1 MFLLPLLSYSILKQS
16 AHMILEQSK
25 FIPAKDAKE
34 CGLVDVICSPNELI
48 KMSRLWALDIAN
60 CHKPWIRSLAR
71 TDRLGS
77 LSEARAVLSIAREK
91 VKKVAPHLPQQQACL
106 DVIEEG
112 VLFGGHAGVLKVCF
126 LVSYSFLIYLGN

>member
-1 MFLLPLLSYSILKQS
+1 MQS
-16 AHMILEQSK
+16 AHTILQQSK

-34 CGLVDVICSPNELI
+34 CGLVDAICSPDELI

-60 CHKPWIRSLAR
+60 CRKPWIRSLAR

-77 LSEARAVLSIAREK
+77 LSEARSVLSIAREK

-112 VLFGGHAGVLKVCF
+112 VLFGGHAGVLKVC
-126 LVSYSFLIYLGN
+126 LLLSYSFLIYLGN

>member
-1 MFLLPLLSYSILKQS
+1 MFLLLLSYSVLMQS
-16 AHMILEQSK
+16 AHTILQQSK

-34 CGLVDVICSPNELI
+34 CGLVDAICSPDELI

-60 CHKPWIRSLAR
+60 CRKPWIRSLAR

-77 LSEARAVLSIAREK
+77 LSEARSVLSIAREK

-106 DVIEEG
+106 DVIEG
-112 VLFGGHAGVLKVCF
+112 VLFGGHAGVLKVC
-126 LVSYSFLIYLGN
+126 LLLSYSFLIYLGN